1 MGNSRKHENSKNS
14 EATMGTEVIRTKEN
28 RKAGQGIK
36 EVKMGDLQVAE
47 EEWDV
52 QENSCRATRTQCDTG
67 HLAFRLRVFL
77 TAG

>member
-1 MGNSRKHENSKNS
+1 MNQWDGAK
-14 EATMGTEVIRTKEN
+14 GN